1 MISHAKALMQR
12 TGTARLLIC
21 NFAHFGCS
29 TVVLM
34 FVIRAYVVWLFHGG
48 NTDEINN
55 KKLIVRLQQ
64 SKLPI
69 DLTVDHN
76 LHYSKSSAFQDS
88 EMEQNSVVERK
99 YILPCSYG
107 VFYVQIE
114 DLKLSS
120 VHSSRKAG
128 TIYVLPCQKQ
138 ISGRVIMFANGKTT
152 W

>member
-1 MISHAKALMQR
+1 MREYMRRYTYHVFLDQ
-12 TGTARLLIC
+12 TT
-21 NFAHFGCS
+21 
-29 TVVLM
+29 
-34 FVIRAYVVWLFHGG
+34 
-48 NTDEINN
+48 
-55 KKLIVRLQQ
+55 LQ
-64 SKLPI
+64 L
-69 DLTVDHN
+69 
-76 LHYSKSSAFQDS
+76 